1 MLVVFV
7 ILMHVS
13 QHASGVEVYE
23 GVESVLLPCQLQSL
37 LPDPIVVWSR
47 FDLNPTTI
55 HQHQDESEPYVQN
68 QHYSRRTS
76 MSADA
81 LDTGDFSLTLN
92 KPRLSD
98 SGNYT
103 CTVHDSGYEERL
115 TDVQLQVKEP
125 YTFPAEAWI
134 ILLVALV
141 LLVAALS
148 LAVYLRY
155 KTITVS
161 KVKVKQGTRSVK
173 LPFKTKVQQLDNIT
187 VEWNRPE
194 PMKVHVHQND
204 GVEQDDFYRDRT
216 RMTEK
221 PLKTGDLSL
230 KLKYPCYRDSGTYIC
245 TVHKDGEIVAQKVV
259 QLQVQVPLEVVE
271 YGEWAKSL
279 LLPFKVQDQLPE
291 DATVEW
297 KRSKPKIMMVHVYQ
311 GGEHQPDQ
319 QEEYFRG
326 RTKMDDDP
334 LKSKN
339 LSVRIYNSGYSDRGI
354 YVCTV
359 HRDGVILMQ
368 KEVLYRIKGQSCQH
382 SSEVRISS
390 VKAKRTKLHYQ
401 IPATL
406 LQDATVE
413 WSRCEPKPMKV
424 HVYQNGQDQPGEQDD
439 FYFSRTKMKKDLLQ
453 TGDLSLTLRNTTVS
467 DNGIYICTVHR
478 DGHILARKV
487 VLLEVKVQQEEVEE
501 GVQSVQLH
509 LQSSVQLPEDAT
521 VEWSRCEPKPMKVH
535 VYPNDQNQ
543 PCEQDIVYRGHTM
556 MEENPLQTGDLSLT
570 LNNPTD
576 RDSDFYIC
584 TVCRDGDIILQEVVQ
599 LEVKGTRWYLISIL
613 TFVSRQS

>member
-68 QHYSRRTS
+68 QHYSSRTS

-103 CTVHDSGYEERL
+103 CTVHDGRHKKRL

-161 KVKVKQGTRSVK
+161 KVKVEQGTKSVK

-194 PMKVHVHQND
+194 PMKVHVHQNN
-204 GVEQDDFYRDRT
+204 GVEQDYFYCDRT
-216 RMTEK
+216 SMKEE

-230 KLKYPCYRDSGTYIC
+230 TLKNLCYRDSGTYIC
-245 TVHKDGEIVAQKVV
+245 TVHRDGEILAQKVV
-259 QLQVQVPLEVVE
+259 RLQVKVPSEVVE
-271 YGEWAKSL
+271 YGEWAESV
-279 LLPFKVQDQLPE
+279 LLPFKVKDQLPE

-297 KRSKPKIMMVHVYQ
+297 KRTEPKIMTVHVYQ
-311 GGEHQPDQ
+311 GGEHQPDK
-319 QEEYFRG
+319 QE
-326 RTKMDDDP
+326 D
-334 LKSKN
+334 
-339 LSVRIYNSGYSDRGI
+339 DRGT

-359 HRDGVILMQ
+359 HRDGIILIQ
-368 KEVLYRIKGQSCQH
+368 KEVLYRIKGQYCQH
-382 SSEVRISS
+382 SSEFRISS

-401 IPATL
+401 ITATL
-406 LQDATVE
+406 VQDATVE
-413 WSRCEPKPMKV
+413 WRRCGSKPLKV

-439 FYFSRTKMKKDLLQ
+439 FYFNRTKMKKDLLQ

-487 VLLEVKVQQEEVEE
+487 VLLQVKVHQEEVEE
-501 GVQSVQLH
+501 GIQSVQLP

-556 MEENPLQTGDLSLT
+556 MEENPLQTRDLSLT

-584 TVCRDGDIILQEVVQ
+584 TVCRDGDIMLQEVVQ
-599 LEVKGTRWYLISIL
+599 LKVKVR
-613 TFVSRQS
+613 RQEEEETDGGVNMHLMTSVTDQH